1 MASSGGCVGAKDTGM
16 AEVCAASSP
25 SAPRKRRLRD
35 GSAAAKRLR
44 VVFADGVVA
53 PPSHSD
59 AGGSNRQGPQRCLWM
74 CDEKDTVTFAKV
86 FRRMVHDLLPWE
98 RSKGAAGRFDAYLE
112 GYKVRPQQTAGVLR
126 DNDLIE
132 VRRRGTGADAGG
144 GGAASPAEPPSPS
157 PSSSSSS
164 GDPIPLERRRRLMLS
179 DDEADVPTPAAAAA
193 AAAAVAPPPPLPAA
207 AEVAASAVGGASSP
221 SLATGGGAAA
231 KLPPSQYGQAG
242 AAAPCSPHPLLAGVL
257 SPVSAVA
264 AAVPAGGVDH
274 MSGSN
279 SPLLVTLLM
288 QQVSTL
294 SHVVMSL
301 RDEIR
306 AASASPVPLATPR
319 SAAAWPHGVASP
331 PSLPPCPRCSHSPQG

>member
-1 MASSGGCVGAKDTGM
+1 M
-16 AEVCAASSP
+16 AEVCAASS
-25 SAPRKRRLRD
+25 SPRKRRLRD
-35 GSAAAKRLR
+35 GSVAAKRLR
-44 VVFADGVVA
+44 VVFADGVVV
-53 PPSHSD
+53 PPAHGGGGGGSSD
-59 AGGSNRQGPQRCLWM
+59 AEHRPQRCLWL

-98 RSKGAAGRFDAYLE
+98 RSKGAAGHFDAYLA
-112 GYKVRPQQTAGVLR
+112 GYKVQPQQTAGVLR
-126 DNDLIE
+126 DDDLIE
-132 VRRRGTGADAGG
+132 VRRRGVGAGG
-144 GGAASPAEPPSPS
+144 GPSPAAPPSPS
-157 PSSSSSS
+157 LSSSSS

-179 DDEADVPTPAAAAA
+179 DEEADAPCPAVAAPPAHPAAAPQP
-193 AAAAVAPPPPLPAA
+193 AVAPPPPLPAA
-207 AEVAASAVGGASSP
+207 ATAAVGASP
-221 SLATGGGAAA
+221 SPLATGGAAA
-231 KLPPSQYGQAG
+231 KLPPSQYGQTG
-242 AAAPCSPHPLLAGVL
+242 AAAPGSPHPLLAGVL

-279 SPLLVTLLM
+279 PLLVTLLM

-319 SAAAWPHGVASP
+319 SAAGWPHGVASP